1 MANLNK
7 NIIFNGLFWLSQ
19 GISDGIGEE
28 VPFILHI
35 GQEKEDVTLIKV
47 ITKGIN
53 LVVENGFNHVES
65 IESFV
70 IYSKLVLNET
80 LIIVIEKRCSSSR
93 TVILDHVGRSSY
105 KQLRIV
111 MSEAVNGAID
121 ITSDL

>member
-1 MANLNK
+1 M
-7 NIIFNGLFWLSQ
+7 
-19 GISDGIGEE
+19 
-28 VPFILHI
+28 
-35 GQEKEDVTLIKV
+35 
-47 ITKGIN
+47 
-53 LVVENGFNHVES
+53 VENGFNHVES